1 MASELEEEIIIIEEG
16 DLANESASAKK
27 SSSGSKKIFL
37 PDKKKI
43 IIAGIG
49 LFLIIL
55 LIVLTIVL
63 LKQKKTTTPN
73 IASTQQIE
81 EKLENSTE
89 VIEPSK
95 LENMIAKA
103 DYLYSNGSK
112 NEALLLYEKIAQ
124 HSEAVSA
131 YNLGVAQ
138 LKDGQYENALG
149 NFQRAIHNNENR
161 CVSAIN
167 AAVCSLHL
175 NNKESFN
182 YYIDLAHAF
191 LPYENQSPLYSY
203 YYTLVNYYKG
213 NYYEALSSLN
223 NPTTNEYSNIQNNL
237 SAKINALFKNDYK
250 AIEVLEKN
258 TQLENDFALGLL
270 YARIGDLA
278 LAKDYLQ
285 NSIKNNTEPVKSQV
299 ALGYVYLK
307 AGQIQDAAKEIEN
320 VTDMFG
326 EEAYKPYP
334 IKVFLKSSL
343 FEPDEAQT
351 KYRDIIS
358 KSKSANYQKIFYFS
372 PYKTFNA
379 NQTINYIRKG
389 TANIFVENIAS
400 AQGYLQESVASS
412 SVNKE
417 IVRAIQKALSF
428 KLRDANEILQK
439 LVDVQPKHS
448 VLHYNLALTYAQLD
462 NMSEA
467 HKHFLRSYN
476 LDAKNYLS
484 GIYAVMTAQLIDKD
498 SSKLL
503 SILKDA
509 ISHEE
514 KSEDIEL
521 YTTLLH
527 LSEDDTF
534 ATSDWIER
542 EYKQTPLYLALDTI
556 IALKL
561 NNADLAQKASKKL
574 SILLP
579 DEIVPHIMYIDAH
592 FKDLKTKEYAKEVL
606 NYLKVQN
613 FDFNDLYFG
622 PSVVRYL
629 YIQQNLITGKLFFL
643 KKQLEAVLESTTES
657 TKELTS
663 ALALT
668 SLYNKDFEE
677 SFMHYNNLIDNLKVK
692 DTQTLFL
699 GAVASTAANHHAN
712 AIALL
717 ELSKM
722 RDFTFLES
730 RYALG
735 LLYLESKN
743 NEGALIQFY
752 KIAKNNFNTQFFD
765 FGIDSEKLLFEK
777 NQAEEK
783 N

>member
-1 MASELEEEIIIIEEG
+1 MANELEEEIIIIEED
-16 DLANESASAKK
+16 DLANQSASANQP
-27 SSSGSKKIFL
+27 SSGSKKIFL

-55 LIVLTIVL
+55 LIILTIFL
-63 LKQKKTTTPN
+63 LKPKTTTPD
-73 IASTQQIE
+73 IASTQQTE
-81 EKLENSTE
+81 EKLENNTE
-89 VIEPSK
+89 IIEPSK

-138 LKDGQYENALG
+138 LKDTQYENALT

-167 AAVCSLHL
+167 AAVCSLYL

-223 NPTTNEYSNIQNNL
+223 NPTTSEYSSIQNNL

-270 YARIGDLA
+270 YARIGDLT
-278 LAKDYLQ
+278 LAKEYLQ
-285 NSIKNNTEPVKSQV
+285 NSIKNNTEPIKSQV

-307 AGQIQDAAKEIEN
+307 AGQIQDGAKEIEN

-334 IKVFLKSSL
+334 IKVFLKNSL
-343 FEPDEAQT
+343 FESDEAQA

-358 KSKSANYQKIFYFS
+358 KSKSTAYQKIFYFS

-389 TANIFVENIAS
+389 TANIFIENIAS
-400 AQGYLQESVASS
+400 AQGYLKESVASS

-448 VLHYNLALTYAQLD
+448 ILHYNLALTYAQLD

-534 ATSDWIER
+534 AASDWIER

-561 NNADLAQKASKKL
+561 NNTDLAQKASKKL

-579 DEIVPHIMYIDAH
+579 DEIIPHMMYIDAH

-606 NYLKVQN
+606 NYLKVQK

-622 PSVVRYL
+622 PSIVRYL

-663 ALALT
+663 ALAIT

-692 DTQTLFL
+692 DAQTLFL

-722 RDFTFLES
+722 KDFTFLES

-735 LLYLESKN
+735 LLYLEAKN
-743 NEGALIQFY
+743 NEGALIQFS

-777 NQAEEK
+777 NQTEQK
-783 N
+783 D